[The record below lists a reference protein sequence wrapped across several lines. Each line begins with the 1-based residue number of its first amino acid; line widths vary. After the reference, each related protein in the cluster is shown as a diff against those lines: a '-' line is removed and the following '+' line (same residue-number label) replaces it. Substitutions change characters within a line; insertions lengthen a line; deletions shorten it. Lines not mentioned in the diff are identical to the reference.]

1 MKNLRIQHKL
11 FIKIK
16 DLNYRKKYRFFIIST
31 CFHWRFCFYLL
42 MTNISLKLYSVRL
55 HVQMNLKPLLKIT
68 TCGRAHNRGITWTL
82 RCFLDMRAM
91 YLYIYINALNVRI
104 NRGVSSEQDFYM
116 YVLFFMGG
124 GGHGGIKVWK
134 WIIWRRQGVCMSPTT
149 TPEHMHDPRVFLN
162 LIKTDRSNSYFTY

>member
-104 NRGVSSEQDFYM
+104 NRDGYYIFFS
-116 YVLFFMGG
+116 LFLGG
-124 GGHGGIKVWK
+124 GGSWHARPLI
-134 WIIWRRQGVCMSPTT
+134 PTIVNLT
-149 TPEHMHDPRVFLN
+149 FEKPLKYVF
-162 LIKTDRSNSYFTY
+162 IYS

>member
-1 MKNLRIQHKL
+1 MTYLRPFFRRFSLISPFIIGLKRCGQRHSKALDVL
-11 FIKIK
+11 FP
-16 DLNYRKKYRFFIIST
+16 LVPKKYRKNNFFIGQNHQNT
-31 CFHWRFCFYLL
+31 KRGFLW
-42 MTNISLKLYSVRL
+42 
-55 HVQMNLKPLLKIT
+55 IT
-68 TCGRAHNRGITWTL
+68 
-82 RCFLDMRAM
+82 
-91 YLYIYINALNVRI
+91 LYIYINALNVRI

>member
-82 RCFLDMRAM
+82 RCFLDMTFP
-91 YLYIYINALNVRI
+91 LFW
-104 NRGVSSEQDFYM
+104 DFHYHKSQRLGLKNPKK
-116 YVLFFMGG
+116 LFFSV
-124 GGHGGIKVWK
+124 IKSFEVSHRIYFVAVNF
-134 WIIWRRQGVCMSPTT
+134 WIIEV
-149 TPEHMHDPRVFLN
+149 
-162 LIKTDRSNSYFTY
+162 IY